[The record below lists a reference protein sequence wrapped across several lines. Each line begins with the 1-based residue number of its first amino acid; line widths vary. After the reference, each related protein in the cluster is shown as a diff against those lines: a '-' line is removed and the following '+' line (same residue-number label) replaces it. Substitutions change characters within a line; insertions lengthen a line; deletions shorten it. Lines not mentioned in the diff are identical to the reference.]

1 MPEPRDIPTIKESE
15 TLAGDNEYPTPEATP
30 ERTTTQE
37 PTQEVE
43 LTSNTRGAARSINT
57 APRASEVSRHITEA
71 HVLPQ
76 GTQRSRKPTRKEA
89 YFTALDDIEDLSGFH
104 SAFTAALAQGKMPHR
119 DTLPPEPRNW
129 KEMLSHPYASQ
140 WKQAAQVEFDELWRQ
155 QTFIPV
161 ALADIPQELR
171 QILPLLW
178 VFKYKF
184 DTDGYLDKF
193 KARICVRGDLQ
204 NTSQDT
210 YAATL
215 AFRTFRALMAITAAY
230 DLEIVQLDAVNA
242 FLNAPINEETFIQY
256 PEGYKKPGQ
265 ALRLLR
271 ALYGLRQSPLLWY
284 KDLTA
289 TLKELGLVEVPDAN
303 CLLTNHYLTVFFYV
317 DDIIILY
324 HSKDSEQFESFL
336 QRLQQRYRLRRLQR
350 VN

>member
-1 MPEPRDIPTIKESE
+1 M
-15 TLAGDNEYPTPEATP
+15 
-30 ERTTTQE
+30 
-37 PTQEVE
+37 
-43 LTSNTRGAARSINT
+43 
-57 APRASEVSRHITEA
+57 
-71 HVLPQ
+71 
-76 GTQRSRKPTRKEA
+76 
-89 YFTALDDIEDLSGFH
+89 
-104 SAFTAALAQGKMPHR
+104 
-119 DTLPPEPRNW
+119 
-129 KEMLSHPYASQ
+129 
-140 WKQAAQVEFDELWRQ
+140 
-155 QTFIPV
+155 
-161 ALADIPQELR
+161 ALADISQELR

-184 DTDGYLDKF
+184 DIDGYLEKF

-204 NTSQDT
+204 DTSQDT

-230 DLEIVQLDAVNA
+230 DLEIVQLDAINA
-242 FLNAPINEETFIQY
+242 FLNAPIDKETIIHY

-265 ALRLLR
+265 VLRLLR
-271 ALYGLRQSPLLWY
+271 ALYGLKQSPLLWY

-289 TLKELGLVEVPDAN
+289 TLKELGLLEVPDAN
-303 CLLTNHYLTVFFYV
+303 YLLTNHYLTVFFYV